1 MCSQHSVE
9 TLFTGAAALP
19 PGQATTLLSFC
30 VMEINDGETP
40 HRASA
45 RDIEQLSVELID
57 LLHQGASAEA
67 LSGRLAQ
74 VEQWPDTT
82 VGKAA
87 LVERIRMTMALRNR
101 LELFQQRESGMLA
114 VIDSARDLSS
124 RRDLKELLGAVVGR
138 ARNML
143 GSHVSW
149 LSAYD
154 AQLDLFEVLAVDG
167 THKLGRGQTVSGRD
181 TGIVGLVKATRR
193 PFTTQDYLYDTRFT
207 HHALLDNTFR
217 DEGVNAIV
225 GVPLLWEDEVIG
237 LLFVGDRHHRTHS
250 AHDITILSTLA
261 THAAVAMKNARA
273 FEEASAAL
281 HSAQAARAALEQH
294 ARRMQAAAEAH
305 ERMTSLLAKGATLS
319 TICHTIAE
327 MFAADVVVVDEA
339 AQLIGRGIAAHG
351 TGAQA
356 YAPHGRHTAELAQA
370 LRQSRKIGR
379 SVVAYESNDEI
390 CRLNAVIGGDDV
402 LGSVLLFRAGALDET
417 EVHTFERCA
426 SVIGVVLL
434 SRERMEVSQS
444 REQTVLLRSLLAPR
458 RKELP
463 LLSEQAERFG
473 LPLDQPLSLLVVE
486 AEDPASAYA
495 ARRLRA
501 ANLLSSVVFDDVDD
515 AIVVLCATRQMDEVR
530 AVVVKFMANHLAG
543 RWRGVQSRPARAL
556 VELPDLH
563 AMLRRALPVLRR
575 IGVKDQVV
583 EQNELALY
591 ATLFETHD
599 QSSLS
604 TFLDSTIGPLATYD
618 MKRGTQ
624 LQMTLLAYF
633 DTNQS
638 ATLAA
643 KRLGIHVNTAR
654 QRLATIEEL
663 LGSWGQA
670 ARALELHMALRLWR
684 LSAARAEPE
693 EADLRSRDA

>member
-1 MCSQHSVE
+1 MHTPALTSRLTIAS
-9 TLFTGAAALP
+9 TLIT
-19 PGQATTLLSFC
+19 SSSI
-30 VMEINDGETP
+30 MEMNDGEAP
-40 HRASA
+40 DLASA
-45 RDIEQLSVELID
+45 RDTEQLSGELID
-57 LLHQGASAEA
+57 LLHQGARVDE
-67 LSGRLAQ
+67 LTRRLAQ
-74 VEQWPDTT
+74 VEQWPDRAA
-82 VGKAA
+82 GKAK
-87 LVERIRMTMALRNR
+87 LVERIRMTMALSNR

-114 VIDSARDLSS
+114 VIDSARDLSA
-124 RRDLKELLGAVVGR
+124 RLDLKELLRAVVAR

-149 LSAYD
+149 LTAYD
-154 AQLDLFEVLAVDG
+154 EKLDLFEVLAVDG
-167 THKLGRGQTVSGRD
+167 THKLGPGQTVSGRD
-181 TGIVGLVKATRR
+181 TGIVGLVKATRL

-207 HHALLDNTFR
+207 HHESVDTTFR

-261 THAAVAMKNARA
+261 THAAVAIKNARA

-281 HSAQAARAALEQH
+281 QSAQAARIALEQH

-305 ERMTSLLAKGATLS
+305 ERMTSLLAKGAALS
-319 TICHTIAE
+319 TICDAIAE
-327 MFAADVVVVDEA
+327 TFEGDVLVLDEA
-339 AQLIGRGIAAHG
+339 AQLIGHGAAANSAG
-351 TGAQA
+351 VSAQA
-356 YAPHGRHTAELAQA
+356 YAPHGMHTAELAQA

-379 SVVAYESNDEI
+379 SVVAYESDGEI

-402 LGSVLLFRAGALDET
+402 LGSVLLFRADSLDET
-417 EVHTFERCA
+417 EVRTFERCA
-426 SVIGVVLL
+426 SVIGVLLL
-434 SRERMEVSQS
+434 SRERMEMSKS
-444 REQTVLLRSLLAPR
+444 REQTALLRSLLAPR

-473 LPLDQPLSLLVVE
+473 LPLDQPLSLLVLE
-486 AEDPASAYA
+486 AEDPEAAYA
-495 ARRLRA
+495 VRRLRA
-501 ANLLSSVVFDDVDD
+501 ANLLPSVIFDDVDD
-515 AIVVLCATRQMDEVR
+515 AIVVLCATRQIEEVR
-530 AVVVKFMANHLAG
+530 TVVVQFMENQLGG
-543 RWRGVQSRPARAL
+543 RWRGVLSRPARTL

-563 AMLRRALPVLRR
+563 AMVRRALPVLRR

-583 EQNELALY
+583 GQNEMALY

-599 QSSLS
+599 QSSLA
-604 TFLDSTIGPLATYD
+604 TFLNSTIGPLATYD

-624 LQMTLLAYF
+624 LRITLLAYF

-638 ATLAA
+638 ATLVA

-670 ARALELHMALRLWR
+670 TRALELHVALRLWR
-684 LSAARAEPE
+684 LNAGHVELE
-693 EADLRSRDA
+693 EGDLPPTDL